1 LQPALSRDRRIEV
14 DYVLVTANPKATRKY
29 DEKSPFLEEFPKTRE
44 KFFEAKYN
52 LIILGD
58 VPASFLSKEQQE
70 WISEFVKNRGGLIVM
85 AGRQNMPGAYEGTPI
100 AELLP
105 IEFKKERFGLD
116 VDARTQEYP
125 ATLTEAGQRTDWL
138 ALADTP
144 EENLDVWQK
153 KLSELGFHWN
163 FPVTKLKPAATALIV
178 NPRVK
183 VGDPPMPM
191 PVLATHFFGKGQ
203 VVWLGTDETWRW
215 RWNYEDR
222 YFVRFWGQLVYQLG
236 LPSLLGESA
245 KRASMALDR
254 SQAVVGKSNTIY
266 VRLLDKEYNPRKD
279 LKVDAELEHLDAK
292 PGEERKT
299 PVVLNAIDIK
309 GRPGEYA
316 LLVTNNR
323 PGRWALHVK
332 NEGDNTF
339 GFRVDLP
346 PRHELEE
353 AGLAEKAL
361 REAAELSGGR
371 FYREEDLRHLVESLR
386 EETVKTPH
394 HQEVVLWNPLAILF
408 FVGLITLEWL
418 VRKFSDLS

>member
-1 LQPALSRDRRIEV
+1 
-14 DYVLVTANPKATRKY
+14 
-29 DEKSPFLEEFPKTRE
+29 
-44 KFFEAKYN
+44 
-52 LIILGD
+52 
-58 VPASFLSKEQQE
+58 
-70 WISEFVKNRGGLIVM
+70 
-85 AGRQNMPGAYEGTPI
+85 
-100 AELLP
+100 LLP
-105 IEFKKERFGLD
+105 IEFKKEKFGLD
-116 VDARTQEYP
+116 TDVRTQEYP

-153 KLSELGFHWN
+153 KLSVLGFHWN

-183 VGDPPMPM
+183 FGEPPAPM

-215 RWNYEDR
+215 RWNYEDK
-222 YFVRFWGQLVYQLG
+222 YFVRFWGQLIYQLG
-236 LPSLLGESA
+236 LPSLLGDSA

-254 SQAVVGKSNTIY
+254 SQAVVGRANTVY
-266 VRLLDKEYNPRKD
+266 VRLLDKDYNPRKD
-279 LKVDAELEHLDAK
+279 LKVDAELEYLDAK
-292 PGEERKT
+292 AGEERKT
-299 PVVLNAIDIK
+299 PVVLNAIA

-316 LLVTNNR
+316 VVLPNNR
-323 PGRWALHVK
+323 PGRYALSVK
-332 NEGDNTF
+332 NPEQNTF

-361 REAAELSGGR
+361 REAAEISGGR
-371 FYREEDLRHLVESLR
+371 FYREEDLRYLVPSLR
-386 EETVKTPH
+386 EETAETRH